1 MINQTSNSQTS
12 IIDRA
17 TDYKPP
23 RTFRSW
29 LIGRPLSTADA
40 PHQTIG
46 KAIGLAVFASDAL
59 SSTAYATQ
67 EILGV
72 VAAAGTIAYGYLFPI
87 SLAIIILLA
96 IVTISYEQT
105 IHAYP
110 GGGGAY
116 IVARDN
122 LGELPAQTAGAALL
136 TDYILTVSVSIS
148 SGVAQIVSAYPV
160 LSPYRVWLAVIA
172 VLFIMLIN
180 LRGVKESGRAF
191 AIPTYFFVVVMA
203 VTVGFGIFRYF
214 TGSLGMVV
222 DPPHFEVEHV
232 ISVITPFILLHAFA
246 NGTTALTGVEAI
258 SNGITAFKEPRSK
271 NAGITLIWMS
281 LILGTLFLGLSFLTG
296 KVHAV
301 YSEEETVISQLAR
314 TIFDGRGILYLMLI
328 SGTTVILIMAANT
341 AFADFPRLGALHA
354 GDGFLPRQLTYRGS
368 RLVYS
373 RGIVTLAVVSSIL
386 IILFQASVTRL
397 IPLYAIGVF
406 LSFTLSQTGMARRWW
421 KIGHLK
427 EGQEVIEP
435 GSTLRYESG
444 WKYRMLIN
452 GFGAVFT
459 AIVMVVFAVTKF
471 KEGAWVVLI
480 LTPILVTIF
489 FSIHHHYKRL
499 AKKLSLDNFVVHPPH
514 TTRHRVIMPVSGVHQ
529 GTLAALRYARRLSDD
544 VTAVHVTIE
553 PAEAEKIRQK
563 WETWGEGVRMVML
576 ASPYRLFL
584 EPLLEYITDI
594 IRQRQPGETMT
605 IVVPEFVSNSRFTT
619 ALHMNTAD
627 LLRSQLKRQAGIVII
642 NVPYLVNEENG
653 HH

>member
-1 MINQTSNSQTS
+1 MINPEDNSQTA
-12 IIDRA
+12 IIERTA
-17 TDYKPP
+17 DYEPP
-23 RTFRSW
+23 RTLGSW

-72 VAAAGTIAYGYLFPI
+72 IAAAGTIAYGYLFPV
-87 SLAIIILLA
+87 SLAIITLLA

-148 SGVAQIVSAYPV
+148 SGVAQIVSAYPD
-160 LSPYRVWLAVIA
+160 LFPYRVWIA
-172 VLFIMLIN
+172 VLAVFFIMLIN
-180 LRGVKESGRAF
+180 LRGVKESGAAF
-191 AIPTYFFVVVMA
+191 AVPTYFFVVLMVF
-203 VTVGFGIFRYF
+203 TVGFGLFRYL

-222 DPPHFEVEHV
+222 DPPHFETHQ
-232 ISVITPFILLHAFA
+232 IITVITPFILLHAFA

-281 LILGTLFLGLSFLTG
+281 LILGSIFLALSFLSGQTH
-296 KVHAV
+296 VV
-301 YSEEETVISQLAR
+301 FSEEETVISQLAR
-314 TIFDGRGILYLMLI
+314 TIFDGRGVLYLMLI
-328 SGTTVILIMAANT
+328 SGTTIILIMAANT

-373 RGIVTLAVVSSIL
+373 RGIVTLAVIASIL
-386 IILFQASVTRL
+386 IIIFQASVTRL

-406 LSFTLSQTGMARRWW
+406 LSFSLSQAGMARRWW

-427 EGQEVIEP
+427 EGEEVIEP
-435 GSTLRYESG
+435 GSTLRYERG
-444 WKYRMLIN
+444 WQTRMVIN
-452 GFGAVFT
+452 GFGAVCT
-459 AIVMVVFAVTKF
+459 AVVMVVFAVTKF
-471 KEGAWVVLI
+471 SEGAWVVLI
-480 LTPILVTIF
+480 LTPVLVTIF
-489 FSIHHHYKRL
+489 FSIHHHYKGL
-499 AKKLSLDNFVVHPPH
+499 AKKLSLDNFGVIPPH
-514 TTRHRVIMPVSGVHQ
+514 TLRHRVIMPVSGVHQ
-529 GTLAALRYARRLSDD
+529 GTLAALNYARRLSDD
-544 VTAVHVTIE
+544 VTAVHVAIE
-553 PAEAEKIRQK
+553 PLESDRVRQK
-563 WETWGEGVRMVML
+563 WKTWGEGVRMVIL
-576 ASPYRLFL
+576 NSPYRLFL
-584 EPLLEYITDI
+584 EPLLEYIAEI
-594 IRQRQPGETMT
+594 MQQRQPGEIIT
-605 IVVPEFVSNSRFTT
+605 IVVPEFVSNNRLTS
-619 ALHMNTAD
+619 ALHTNTAE
-627 LLRSQLKRQAGIVII
+627 LLHGQLKRQEGIVII
-642 NVPYLVNEENG
+642 NVPYQVHGDIGN
-653 HH
+653 H